1 MEGETSSS
9 LLQEVL
15 SLVLEATE
23 DKIPNVR
30 FTAAQVKREGGR
42 EGGREGE
49 MEEERV
55 SRSPV
60 DIDALYQQQEVTNT
74 HLLSL
79 PPSLFPPLPP
89 FLQVLAKLSSFV
101 DPSSLESSIQ
111 PCLQNLV
118 SSDPDGDVRFYS
130 ALALEQK
137 EEVTLAVAAPAAVDS
152 SDAGA
157 AASAL
162 AAAVAATGGVG
173 VGGMG

>member
-1 MEGETSSS
+1 VEGETSSS

-42 EGGREGE
+42 DGGSEGV
-49 MEEERV
+49 MEDERV

-79 PPSLFPPLPP
+79 PPSLPFPPSPP
-89 FLQVLAKLSSFV
+89 FSRS
-101 DPSSLESSIQ
+101 
-111 PCLQNLV
+111 
-118 SSDPDGDVRFYS
+118 
-130 ALALEQK
+130 
-137 EEVTLAVAAPAAVDS
+137 
-152 SDAGA
+152 
-157 AASAL
+157 
-162 AAAVAATGGVG
+162 
-173 VGGMG
+173 